1 MTSTATIKL
10 TRQEIE
16 KVVFSLSLTQKISQI
31 MFEKDKYLLSQ
42 LIKDFNEI
50 NNMLKIGEKEN
61 IENSKTKDDFY
72 GKNNEE
78 NKK

>member
-16 KVVFSLSLTQKISQI
+16 KVIFSLSLTKKVSQI

-50 NNMLKIGEKEN
+50 NYMLKDGEK
-61 IENSKTKDDFY
+61 NSFEDLKTEEDFY
-72 GKNNEE
+72 KTNNRED
-78 NKK
+78 KQ